1 MTVITKFEIPTL
13 SNPSAAELRQW
24 RGQFHASLLS
34 IPDYKLL
41 YDATY
46 AALPGA
52 VVPIAYPAGVPGQH
66 MRASEG
72 ILYAAVYGVM
82 RDQALSTITRDQVNN
97 LAGLMYSLT
106 HEFDEVAVVDE
117 NILVTEFYNNK
128 FPDNGSI
135 ALKDW
140 CNRKSEILGL
150 CPNQLPAPAHNGA
163 MVYALTNLL
172 PSTFDLVCSTARTDA
187 IGWRAIQARL
197 VDFDKANPKAK
208 RESNLAMN
216 ARIVALEKAAA
227 NPIPNP
233 VAPAALPP
241 AADVHSHYNNAD
253 TGGYQFEGYCRKCNA
268 WGHKAV
274 DCWSKKQDKGKGGKK
289 GVKKGDNKKGK
300 GKGKGGKKGKD
311 RKY

>member
-52 VVPIAYPAGVPGQH
+52 VVPIPYPAGVPGQH

-82 RDQALSTITRDQVNN
+82 RDQ
-97 LAGLMYSLT
+97 
-106 HEFDEVAVVDE
+106 EV
-117 NILVTEFYNNK
+117 YNNK

-135 ALKDW
+135 ALKEW

-253 TGGYQFEGYCRKCNA
+253 TGGYQFQGYCRKCNA

-300 GKGKGGKKGKD
+300 GKGKGGKKGKG